1 MKKMVLS
8 SFLVELM
15 ISALWGMLTSLAARH
30 RTSVPSNSD
39 CNTGF
44 KALKALIILLS
55 CESTVTSADHP
66 AHTL

>member
-15 ISALWGMLTSLAARH
+15 ISASWGMLTSVAGRY

-44 KALKALIILLS
+44 KALKALIILF
-55 CESTVTSADHP
+55 CDSTVTSADHLV
-66 AHTL
+66 HT